1 MLRSWSKGS
10 PGTSLPALLGTAM
23 GSIETWAEE
32 GQRAS
37 ILGEK
42 LGSRLIFCNIGNEF
56 KSNHKPNNSSE
67 PPNKSAWV
75 GKTQQRQE
83 LESLCYGNIP
93 VLQVSGLKS
102 VTSSPI

>member
-10 PGTSLPALLGTAM
+10 PGTSLSVLLGTAM
-23 GSIETWAEE
+23 GFIETWGEE

-56 KSNHKPNNSSE
+56 KSNHKPNRILQTN
-67 PPNKSAWV
+67 PP
-75 GKTQQRQE
+75 
-83 LESLCYGNIP
+83 
-93 VLQVSGLKS
+93 GLGRPSKGRN
-102 VTSSPI
+102 